1 MPYYFN
7 TINMEYFF
15 HSFSSPLPLLPII
28 WGSLAIVLLLWQ
40 FYIDKFYY
48 LHTIRYRKQS
58 ENKAL
63 TGKEALPPASI
74 IVYANDNAESL
85 RRNIPLLFE
94 QEYPDF
100 EVIVVDD
107 ASTDDTPEV
116 LQGLTSRYPHLY
128 STKVPADACA
138 LSRRKLALT
147 LGIKAAK
154 NDCLLL
160 LDAACRPAS
169 PLWLRNMMRHFA
181 EGADIVLGYSRT
193 DIPAGFA
200 CLYKAFDRL
209 LFSLRYLS
217 CAVRGCPYMGVGS
230 NLAYR
235 KSLFFEHKGFSR
247 TLNLR
252 YGDDDLFVNEV
263 ATGENT
269 RAEIAPESFVT
280 VENDDFDTLWRI
292 QKMRYFFTLPYLHHR
307 KQALFAG
314 EQAAVYLFYGA
325 VAALMASGIHYPTVI
340 LWGVLL
346 LVLRGVLQG
355 IVFRKLSQA
364 FDTPQMG
371 LRVLLFELM
380 RPLVNGCFRLS
391 AWRRR
396 EDNKT
401 WRSMKI

>member
-1 MPYYFN
+1 
-7 TINMEYFF
+7 MEYFF

-85 RRNIPLLFE
+85 RRNIPVLFE

-116 LQGLTSRYPHLY
+116 LQGLASRYPHLY

-181 EGADIVLGYSRT
+181 EGAGIVLGYSRT

-269 RAEIAPESFVT
+269 RAEIAPDSFVT

-292 QKMRYFFTLPYLHHR
+292 QKMRHFFTMPYLHHR
-307 KQALFAG
+307 KQVLFAG
-314 EQAAVYLFYGA
+314 EQVAVYLFYGA
-325 VAALMASGIHYPTVI
+325 VAALMVSGIHYPTVI

-346 LVLRGVLQG
+346 LVLRGILQG

-371 LRVLLFELM
+371 LRVLLFELAH
-380 RPLVNGCFRLS
+380 PLVNGCFRLS